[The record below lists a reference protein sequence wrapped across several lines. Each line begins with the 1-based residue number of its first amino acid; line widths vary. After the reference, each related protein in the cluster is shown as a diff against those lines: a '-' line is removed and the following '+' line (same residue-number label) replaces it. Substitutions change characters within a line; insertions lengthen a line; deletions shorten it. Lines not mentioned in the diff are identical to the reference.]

1 MNHVPVDSKLLASIA
16 YDADAKA
23 LEVVFSKS
31 GARYRYDGVTP
42 EQFDAM
48 KSADSVGG
56 HFLREIKPK
65 FTGERIEAKSD
76 AA

>member
-1 MNHVPVDSKLLASIA
+1 MNHMPVDSKLLKSIA
-16 YDADAKA
+16 YEDGV
-23 LEVVFSKS
+23 LEVVFNK
-31 GARYRYDGVTP
+31 GTAYRYAGVTP

-65 FTGERIEAKSD
+65 LTGERIED
-76 AA
+76 TP